1 MKKTLLALLGIAGL
15 SGIGLSAFSQEK
27 DINRENK
34 KEALEYLSE
43 NKIFPREK
51 FDKYT
56 PQYYLSKDERYL
68 IADYDINKDKN
79 KITDVTVYFEFLGMA
94 KINRDTSYITLPN
107 ASAVF
112 VDENG
117 DAVPDWVY
125 LNMDK
130 DIKGILETKKTYKEY
145 LEYLNS
151 LKKRNEDKNKIY
163 L

>member
-1 MKKTLLALLGIAGL
+1 
-15 SGIGLSAFSQEK
+15 
-27 DINRENK
+27 
-34 KEALEYLSE
+34 
-43 NKIFPREK
+43 
-51 FDKYT
+51 
-56 PQYYLSKDERYL
+56 
-68 IADYDINKDKN
+68 
-79 KITDVTVYFEFLGMA
+79 MA
-94 KINRDTSYITLPN
+94 KINRDTFYITLPN